1 MILAWVISL
10 LLLCSSLIVYL
21 EQLTVLRVMEVKTIE
36 NAQEKF
42 IATEKSVLQCE
53 DNITNMSVLT
63 ENNCFI
69 EPAGKNQWRISSKEK
84 PSIQIHVLVDEKSG
98 VATRLNWRQ
107 AFE

>member
-21 EQLTVLRVMEVKTIE
+21 ERLTVLRVMEVKTIE
-36 NAQEKF
+36 YAQEKF
-42 IATEKSVLQCE
+42 IAAEKSVLQCE
-53 DNITNMSVLT
+53 ESITNLSLLI
-63 ENNCFI
+63 ENHCFI
-69 EPAGKNQWRISSKEK
+69 QPAGKNRWLISSKEK

-98 VATRLNWRQ
+98 TVTRLNWRQ

>member
-21 EQLTVLRVMEVKTIE
+21 ERLTVLRVMEVKTIE

-53 DNITNMSVLT
+53 DNITNISVLK
-63 ENNCFI
+63 ENHCFI

-98 VATRLNWRQ
+98 VVSRLNWRQ